1 MLDFGPTRSLR
12 KTARSHKA
20 ESDAKVAETL
30 TLNHA
35 RPSQNVLAVLHVLGL
50 LIVIF
55 AGTMLVPI
63 ATALIYRDAAIGA
76 YGKAMAI
83 TATGG
88 AVLWLATRHAQREL
102 QVRDGFL
109 LVTLVW
115 SVLPAFAALPLMFFM
130 PDLSFTDAYFE
141 TMSGLTTTGATV
153 LSGLDRLPPSINIWR
168 GFLQW
173 LGGMGIIVLAVAI
186 LPLLGVGGRQIFRA
200 ETPGPMKDTK
210 LTPRIT
216 ETAKGLWLVYSLI
229 TAAAILSYWAAG
241 MSPLDAVMHSFTTM
255 SLGGFSTH
263 DASYGFF
270 DSPLIEAVTTAFMLI
285 AGVNFATHFLVLRRR
300 SFQPYRLDP
309 EVRWLVIVLL
319 ASSAGLAWFLWLK
332 GVYPDY
338 WTALRYATFNTVSI
352 ATTTG
357 YANTDFN
364 LWPIFAPLWMLFL
377 STFAS
382 CAGSTGGGI
391 KMIRAQLLFLQ
402 GLREMVK
409 LLHPQAQVPVK
420 LGGQVVA
427 NQIVFAVLAF
437 MSLWGASVTIA
448 TFLLLATGMDFVTA
462 FTAVIATITNT
473 GPGLNQVGPATTYAV
488 LSDFQT
494 WVLSFAML
502 IGRLELF
509 TVLILFTP
517 AFWRK

>member
-1 MLDFGPTRSLR
+1 M
-12 KTARSHKA
+12 
-20 ESDAKVAETL
+20 AETL
-30 TLNHA
+30 TLNPA
-35 RPSQNVLAVLHVLGL
+35 RQSQSVLAVLHVLGL
-50 LIVIF
+50 VIVIF
-55 AGTMLVPI
+55 SGTLLVPL
-63 ATALIYRDAAIGA
+63 AVALWFRDAAVYAYDGA
-76 YGKAMAI
+76 LAI
-83 TATGG
+83 TVASG
-88 AVLWLATRHAQREL
+88 AVMWLATRHAKREL

-141 TMSGLTTTGATV
+141 SMSGLTATGATV
-153 LSGLDRLPPSINIWR
+153 LEGLHKLPPSINIWR

-173 LGGMGIIVLAVAI
+173 IGGMGIIVLAVAI

-216 ETAKGLWLVYSLI
+216 ETAKGLWLVYCLI
-229 TAAAILSYWAAG
+229 TLAAVLSYWAAG
-241 MSPLDAVMHSFTTM
+241 MSLFDAVMHSFSTM
-255 SLGGFSTH
+255 GLGGFSSH
-263 DASYGFF
+263 DASYGYF
-270 DSPLIEAVTTAFMLI
+270 DSPLIEAVAVVFMLI
-285 AGVNFATHFLVLRRR
+285 AGMNFATHFLALRQR
-300 SFQPYRLDP
+300 SFVPYRLDP
-309 EVRWLVIVLL
+309 EAR
-319 ASSAGLAWFLWLK
+319 WFLIVVLGSCAGIALFLWAK

-338 WTALRYATFNTVSI
+338 LTALRYATFNTVSI

-357 YANTDFN
+357 YSNTDFN
-364 LWPIFAPLWMLFL
+364 QWPIFAPLTMLL
-377 STFAS
+377 LCSVAS

-391 KMIRAQLLFLQ
+391 KMVRAQLLFLQ
-402 GLREMVK
+402 GFREMVK

-420 LGGQVVA
+420 LGGTVVP

-437 MSLWGASVTIA
+437 MSLWGASVTA
-448 TFLLLATGMDFVTA
+448 MTMLLLASGLDFVTA
-462 FTAVIATITNT
+462 FSAVIASITNT

-488 LSDFQT
+488 LTDFQT
-494 WVLSFAML
+494 WVLSVAML

-509 TVLILFTP
+509 TVLVIFTP